1 MWTVCGQST
10 HHTRGEFS
18 SWCRRSSFQSRMS
31 VEMCWSWGRV
41 VYRHFLHIIRIFFF
55 FFHIYR
61 LRVGIRVIR
70 PVVCGSGPR
79 CYFADYPCFFLNCQR
94 CIWNA
99 FLKCSSSSLQPFPP
113 PSPRTRRV
121 RPMSGPSPSP
131 LALASFGFSLSPMR
145 ETVAKGSKSRMSR
158 TMVSYHEQW
167 SVTANCKIQAVIR
180 KLLVAPYYTM
190 YSSSFIC
197 RFPEDYQQ
205 LIEDIVRDG
214 RLYASE
220 NHQEI
225 LKVQIPVQH
234 YQPKCHMGLVWYF
247 KKITRLLH
255 VWLLQSG
262 DALWSLCLPN
272 RTRSW

>member
-10 HHTRGEFS
+10 HRTRGGFS
-18 SWCRRSSFQSRMS
+18 SWCRRSSFQSRTS
-31 VEMCWSWGRV
+31 AEMCWLWGRV
-41 VYRHFLHIIRIFFF
+41 VYRHFLHIIRIYFIELIR
-55 FFHIYR
+55 HIYR
-61 LRVGIRVIR
+61 LAGGTKGD
-70 PVVCGSGPR
+70 PSR
-79 CYFADYPCFFLNCQR
+79 CAWFWPNTLFCWLSMFFPQL

-99 FLKCSSSSLQPFPP
+99 FPKCSSSSLQPFPP

-145 ETVAKGSKSRMSR
+145 ATVAKGSKCRMSH
-158 TMVSYHEQW
+158 TMVSYREQW
-167 SVTANCKIQAVIR
+167 SVTANCKIQAAIR

-190 YSSSFIC
+190 YSSSLIC

-225 LKVQIPVQH
+225 LKVQISVQH
-234 YQPKCHMGLVWYF
+234 YQPKRHMGLVWYF
-247 KKITRLLH
+247 KKVTRLFH
-255 VWLLQSG
+255 VWLVQSG